1 MTFLHPALLWLI
13 PLAAIP
19 VLLHL
24 LTLHRLKTVE
34 LSTYRFLFDS
44 YVQQRRRMQFLEVLL
59 AMLRALFLLV
69 LVLVVCRPVLKKWD
83 ALFKTGSGRE
93 VILLV
98 DCSASMNAH
107 TGGASSFDR
116 AKTAALAVAE
126 RLHPEDR
133 ATLVR
138 VTTRPEEVF
147 SRFTADTQ
155 TIRDKIEGLKT
166 SPSRAN
172 LFATFTY
179 LFGPEAP
186 KRTTPVVYLFTDC
199 QATGWRE
206 ARSQGLDKLVP
217 AETEFVVVNVASNEP
232 MPNFA
237 AVGDPP
243 VGRAIAGLPLVL
255 TPRVVNHSKEPA
267 DVTVS
272 VLIDGKEVANQAL
285 TLKPGETATRRI
297 IYTPTEPGVHRGRYE
312 ISTKATDRFREDDQ
326 FLFTMTVAPRVK
338 VLLVNGNPSADPYE
352 SEALYLKAALS
363 ATEADPASGEMKP
376 ALPGAVSKEFVRSLD
391 VQEIAEP
398 AINEQALSDVSVV
411 VLANCGTLQP
421 AHFEALRKFV
431 TAGGGL
437 LVFPGDRVNAD
448 VYNTQFFPVPGPQG
462 ERLTA
467 ATLAAPQGDP
477 EKAETFER
485 FAVLDFA
492 HPVLSVFD
500 DPEGKYLRGVR
511 FYRRFPLAL
520 PKPQGGQEN
529 KATDWPLA
537 SFANGA
543 PALIESRFG
552 EGRVILAAFPANSK
566 WTNLPL
572 KPEFVPLLLR
582 LVSHVKHR
590 AEVEAPNAVAPG
602 AAAEVAVSGAWVGG
616 PGKASGKVTDGAGR
630 STQLDFQRSATRYVA
645 AFEGT
650 AEPGY
655 YTVEVRG
662 DPAAPDKV
670 VTTAFAVNLAPE
682 ESDFSALGEQQFRD
696 LLPSAKVTFVDA
708 SAEAQQL
715 QGVIGSEQEVWR
727 PLIALMFVVI
737 GVEFLLATLRGQ
749 RKDGDE
755 RGVGRRILDLA
766 PGTWVGRMTGAG
778 GPASE

>member
-1 MTFLHPALLWLI
+1 MSFLHPALLWLI

-19 VLLHL
+19 LLLHL

-59 AMLRALFLLV
+59 AMLRALFLIA
-69 LVLVVCRPVLKKWD
+69 LVLVVCRPVLKKWNT
-83 ALFKTGSGRE
+83 LFKTGSGRE
-93 VILLV
+93 VILLI
-98 DCSASMNAH
+98 DSSASMNAA
-107 TGGASSFDR
+107 TAGQTSFER
-116 AKTAALAVAE
+116 ARTAALAVAE
-126 RLHPEDR
+126 RLNPEDR
-133 ATLVR
+133 VTLVR
-138 VTTRPEEVF
+138 VTNRPEEIF

-155 TIRDKIEGLKT
+155 TIRDKIENLKP
-166 SPSRAN
+166 SPARAN
-172 LFATFTY
+172 LFATLTY
-179 LFGPEAP
+179 LFGPDAP
-186 KRTTPVVYLFTDC
+186 KRTAPVVYLFTDC
-199 QATGWRE
+199 QASGWRE
-206 ARSQGLDKLVP
+206 AKAQGLDKLVP

-237 AVGDPP
+237 AVGTAP
-243 VGRAIAGLPLVL
+243 VGRAIVGLPLVL
-255 TPRVVNHSKEPA
+255 TPRVANYSKEPA

-272 VLIDGKEVANQAL
+272 VLLDGKEVASQAL
-285 TLKPGETATRRI
+285 TLKAGETGTRRI
-297 IYTPTEPGVHRGRYE
+297 IYTPTEPGVHRGRYA

-326 FLFTMTVAPRVK
+326 FLFALTVAPRVK
-338 VLLVNGNPSADPYE
+338 LLLVNGNPTADPYE
-352 SEALYLKAALS
+352 SETLYLKAALS
-363 ATEADPASGEMKP
+363 ATDKDPASGGRKP
-376 ALPGAVSKEFVRSLD
+376 PGEDKPGSLRPPLADKEFLRSLD

-398 AINEQALSDVSVV
+398 AINDQALSDASVV
-411 VLANCGTLQP
+411 ILANCGALQP

-437 LVFPGDRVNAD
+437 LVFPGDRVNPD
-448 VYNTQFFPVPGPQG
+448 IYNKQFFPVPGPQG
-462 ERLTA
+462 DRLTT
-467 ATLAAPQGDP
+467 ATLAPPQGDP

-511 FYRRFPLAL
+511 FYRRFPLTL
-520 PKPQGGQEN
+520 PKLEDGKET
-529 KATDWPLA
+529 KAGDWPLA
-537 SFANGA
+537 NFANGA
-543 PALIESRFG
+543 PALVESRFG

-582 LVSHVKHR
+582 LVSHVEHR
-590 AEVEAPNAVAPG
+590 AEVEAPAAVPPG
-602 AAAEVAVSGAWVGG
+602 GVAEIAVSGAWAGG
-616 PGKASGKVTDGAGR
+616 PGKVSGKVTDGAGR
-630 STQLDFQRSATRYVA
+630 STTLDFQRSATRYIA
-645 AFEGT
+645 AYETT

-682 ESDFSALGEQQFRD
+682 ESDFTTLDEQQFRD

-708 SAEAQQL
+708 SAEAQQV

-727 PLIALMFVVI
+727 PLIAIMFVVI

-749 RKDGDE
+749 RKEGDD
-755 RGVGRRILDLA
+755 RGMGRRILDLA
-766 PGTWVGRMTGAG
+766 PGTWVGA
-778 GPASE
+778 